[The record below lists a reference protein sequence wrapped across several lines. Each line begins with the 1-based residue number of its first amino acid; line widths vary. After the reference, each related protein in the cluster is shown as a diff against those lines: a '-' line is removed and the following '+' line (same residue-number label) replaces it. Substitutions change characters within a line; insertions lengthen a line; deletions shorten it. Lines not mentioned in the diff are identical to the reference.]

1 MSRPPRVCLRSDGRN
16 ESENVT
22 LAARN
27 ALRAMI
33 DHLVA
38 EYGYTRQQ
46 AYVICS
52 VAVDLKISQ
61 LVDVPHV
68 LVPAFLPLGIFP

>member
-1 MSRPPRVCLRSDGRN
+1 MCVRGDGSN
-16 ESENVT
+16 DSGNVT

-33 DHLVA
+33 GHLTA
-38 EYGYTRQQ
+38 GCGYTTQQ

-61 LVDVPHV
+61 LADVPNV
-68 LVPAFLPLGIFP
+68 LVSAFRPLGIFA